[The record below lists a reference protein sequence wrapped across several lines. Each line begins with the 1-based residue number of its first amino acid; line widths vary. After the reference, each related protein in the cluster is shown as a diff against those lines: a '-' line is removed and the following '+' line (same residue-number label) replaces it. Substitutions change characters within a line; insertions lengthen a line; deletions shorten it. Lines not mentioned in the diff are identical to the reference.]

1 MNETINI
8 SQKNLNLENMISN
21 QISKLNEYQQ
31 FKLLEFINSLFLNKE
46 KETNNLLKYF
56 GFIEKN
62 ELELMKNAIL
72 DCEKIDYN
80 EW

>member
-72 DCEKIDYN
+72 DCKKMRFF
-80 EW
+80 

>member
-31 FKLLEFINSLFLNKE
+31 FKLLEFINSSNLN
-46 KETNNLLKYF
+46 
-56 GFIEKN
+56 
-62 ELELMKNAIL
+62 
-72 DCEKIDYN
+72 C
-80 EW
+80 